1 MLYTHLQSI
10 ALHHPV
16 MLNGNLF
23 DLKPARFN
31 FLLSHRY
38 DEFKSFYVYF
48 NISFRTLCLALCF
61 YYSIPP
67 SPSSLPYPS
76 PSYPC
81 RYIPDISRALL
92 VVMMKIKAKEDIK
105 NGIDKGEKGDKSK
118 KKKKTAP
125 SSSSSSSSSSS
136 LPYSVSDP
144 KKGRL
149 LGDIAGGL
157 LTESILAAKLGQA
170 VDR

>member
-1 MLYTHLQSI
+1 
-10 ALHHPV
+10 
-16 MLNGNLF
+16 
-23 DLKPARFN
+23 
-31 FLLSHRY
+31 
-38 DEFKSFYVYF
+38 
-48 NISFRTLCLALCF
+48 
-61 YYSIPP
+61 
-67 SPSSLPYPS
+67 
-76 PSYPC
+76 
-81 RYIPDISRALL
+81 
-92 VVMMKIKAKEDIK
+92 MMKIKAKEDIK

-118 KKKKTAP
+118 KKKTTP

-149 LGDIAGGL
+149 LGDISGGL